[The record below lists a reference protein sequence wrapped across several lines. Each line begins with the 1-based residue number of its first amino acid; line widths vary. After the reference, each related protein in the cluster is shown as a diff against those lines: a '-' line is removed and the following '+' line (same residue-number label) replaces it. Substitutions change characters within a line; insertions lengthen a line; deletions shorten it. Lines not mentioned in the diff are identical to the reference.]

1 MNPPVEFGVVFSS
14 EDGFARMPEP
24 YPKGLAFLAVPG
36 GAFDSAELR
45 MKLHRIASGKV
56 AIVPRELVAY
66 EIAAL
71 LPEQN
76 TALRIEFARF
86 FRARCK
92 RALELR
98 CSEVG
103 LRFDWERMFREPA
116 YRDALV
122 LLLRGSFGRTFLTA
136 LRHRHDHPSPN
147 SCYGMAGFAGALRIR
162 LGGPTVYDGVSEP
175 YPYWGDGRA
184 ELTPGDL
191 CRAELLAVAAT
202 LFFTLIL
209 LAITEVL
216 WIQS

>member
-1 MNPPVEFGVVFSS
+1 M
-14 EDGFARMPEP
+14 
-24 YPKGLAFLAVPG
+24 PG

-103 LRFDWERMFREPA
+103 LRFDWERMFREP
-116 YRDALV
+116 RP
-122 LLLRGSFGRTFLTA
+122 TA
-136 LRHRHDHPSPN
+136 TPW
-147 SCYGMAGFAGALRIR
+147 SCCCAA
-162 LGGPTVYDGVSEP
+162 VS
-175 YPYWGDGRA
+175 A
-184 ELTPGDL
+184 FSTNT
-191 CRAELLAVAAT
+191 A
-202 LFFTLIL
+202 
-209 LAITEVL
+209 
-216 WIQS
+216 

>member
-1 MNPPVEFGVVFSS
+1 
-14 EDGFARMPEP
+14 
-24 YPKGLAFLAVPG
+24 
-36 GAFDSAELR
+36 

-103 LRFDWERMFREPA
+103 LRFDWERMFREPGLPRRPGPA
-116 YRDALV
+116 AARQFRHSRRIPPETAPRRPAAGKCR
-122 LLLRGSFGRTFLTA
+122 LLCAAAPRPAVSRASRFRSNARRERRTGRRFTVSAFTVTFSRFT
-136 LRHRHDHPSPN
+136 PSPKP
-147 SCYGMAGFAGALRIR
+147 GADGALTI
-162 LGGPTVYDGVSEP
+162 SEP
-175 YPYWGDGRA
+175 SSKRRRPCGPPPPHRDRDRRHPVRRGARRGVQPSGR
-184 ELTPGDL
+184 
-191 CRAELLAVAAT
+191 
-202 LFFTLIL
+202 
-209 LAITEVL
+209 
-216 WIQS
+216 S

>member
-103 LRFDWERMFREPA
+103 LRFDS
-116 YRDALV
+116 L
-122 LLLRGSFGRTFLTA
+122 
-136 LRHRHDHPSPN
+136 N
-147 SCYGMAGFAGALRIR
+147 IR
-162 LGGPTVYDGVSEP
+162 KIM
-175 YPYWGDGRA
+175 R
-184 ELTPGDL
+184 
-191 CRAELLAVAAT
+191 
-202 LFFTLIL
+202 
-209 LAITEVL
+209 
-216 WIQS
+216 